1 MLDKEIKMI
10 EFSLMEIVLF
20 CWAALATGYALK
32 YKSRAEG
39 ADFFA
44 RVLIENKNV
53 RDKVVAEFEEFKR
66 SVE

>member
-1 MLDKEIKMI
+1 MI

-32 YKSRAEG
+32 YKAQAEG
-39 ADFFA
+39 ANFFA
-44 RVLIENKNV
+44 RVLIENKSV

-66 SVE
+66 NIG